1 MTEYQAYIKNIT
13 TNEWIKTEE
22 DGAVTFTNDEN
33 DKLAFYDESDAES
46 TLVYLN
52 DTQADAYVLFLEDDA
67 TKMHHEIELEEA

>member
-1 MTEYQAYIKNIT
+1 MTAYQAYIKNIT

-67 TKMHHEIELEEA
+67 TLIHHELEEV